1 MNTNELA
8 RERVQDQ
15 LDILGDNITTLDR
28 TAVNLKYRLLELRR
42 DGYTSDLVIT
52 QRQARREVARLQA
65 VVATIEAAIGEPA
78 VQLEAAE

>member
-15 LDILGDNITTLDR
+15 LDILGGIATMLDQ
-28 TAVNLKYRLLELRR
+28 TVANLKYRLLELRR

-52 QRQARREVARLQA
+52 QRQARREITRLLA
-65 VVATIEAAIGEPA
+65 AVATIETAMGAPA